1 MPNSNPFGNLFRKSP
16 FPALQEHMRAVLEC
30 AREVVPLFEAT
41 TAGDEQKLQQV
52 HDRINATEAKA
63 DSIKNSIRQA
73 MPKSLFM
80 PVDRRD
86 LLELLDLQDSIAD
99 TAQDIAGLL
108 LQRRMTPPEDL
119 QPGLGVLLRRC
130 VETCEQ
136 AGLIIEEFDE
146 LLETGFRGREANRV
160 EAMLAEL
167 NAMEDETD
175 VLGASLARSLFL
187 LEDQLNPVDVMMWYR
202 LIEWIGD
209 LADFAEKSGNRVRLL
224 IAH

>member
-1 MPNSNPFGNLFRKSP
+1 MPNSNPFSNLFGKSP
-16 FPALQEHMRAVLEC
+16 FPALQDHMRAVLEC
-30 AREVVPLFEAT
+30 ARDVSPLFAALAANDQE
-41 TAGDEQKLQQV
+41 KLQAA
-52 HDRINATEAKA
+52 HDHIFISEAKA
-63 DSIKNSIRQA
+63 DSIKNNIRMA

-108 LQRRMTPPEDL
+108 LERNMRPPEFMKQAL
-119 QPGLGVLLRRC
+119 MQLVKRC

-146 LLETGFRGREANRV
+146 LLETGFRGREASRV
-160 EAMLAEL
+160 ETMLAEL
-167 NAMEDETD
+167 NSMEDETD
-175 VLGASLARSLFL
+175 ELGISLARNLFVH
-187 LEDQLNPVDVMMWYR
+187 EDEMKPVDVMMWYR
-202 LIEWIGD
+202 IIEWIGD

-224 IAH
+224 IAR

>member
-1 MPNSNPFGNLFRKSP
+1 MTHSNPFGKLFGKSP

-30 AREVVPLFEAT
+30 AREVIPLFDALA
-41 TAGDEQKLQQV
+41 AGDHERLQRV
-52 HDRINATEAKA
+52 HDRINTTEGQA
-63 DSIKNSIRQA
+63 DAIKNSIRLA

-108 LQRRMTPPEDL
+108 LQRRMTPPADL
-119 QPGLGVLLRRC
+119 QSALDLLVKRC
-130 VETCEQ
+130 VDTCEQ
-136 AGLIIEEFDE
+136 AALIIEEFDE
-146 LLETGFRGREANRV
+146 LLETGFRGREASRV
-160 EAMLAEL
+160 KAMLAEL

-175 VLGASLARSLFL
+175 VLGAALARNLFE
-187 LEDQLNPVDVMMWYR
+187 LEDQLNPIDVMMWYR

>member
-1 MPNSNPFGNLFRKSP
+1 M
-16 FPALQEHMRAVLEC
+16 EC
-30 AREVVPLFEAT
+30 AREVIPLFDALI
-41 TAGDEQKLQQV
+41 AGDEQQLRLS
-52 HDRINATEAKA
+52 HDQIFATEEKA
-63 DSIKNSIRQA
+63 DSIKNSIRLA

-86 LLELLDLQDSIAD
+86 LLELLDFQDSIAD

-108 LQRRMTPPEDL
+108 LERNMVLQENLQRPVR
-119 QPGLGVLLRRC
+119 LLVKRC

-136 AGLIIEEFDE
+136 AALIIEEFDE
-146 LLETGFRGREANRV
+146 LLETGFRGREASRV

-167 NAMEDETD
+167 NTMEDETD
-175 VLGASLARSLFL
+175 DLGVALARRLFDF
-187 LEDQLNPVDVMMWYR
+187 EDEMKPVDVMMWYR

-224 IAH
+224 IAR

>member
-1 MPNSNPFGNLFRKSP
+1 MPTSNPFGNLFGKSP
-16 FPALQEHMRAVLEC
+16 FPALQDHMRAVLEC
-30 AREVVPLFEAT
+30 ARDVVPLFDAL
-41 TAGDEQKLQQV
+41 AANEQEKLQAA
-52 HDRINATEAKA
+52 HDRIFASEAKA
-63 DSIKNSIRQA
+63 DSIKNNIRLA

-108 LQRRMTPPEDL
+108 LERNMVLPGDM
-119 QPGLGVLLRRC
+119 QPALHLLIKRC

-160 EAMLAEL
+160 EAMLSEL
-167 NAMEDETD
+167 NIMEDETD
-175 VLGASLARSLFL
+175 DLGIALSRRLFEH
-187 LEDQLNPVDVMMWYR
+187 EDEMKPVDVMMWYR

-224 IAH
+224 IAR

>member
-1 MPNSNPFGNLFRKSP
+1 
-16 FPALQEHMRAVLEC
+16 MRVVLEC
-30 AREVVPLFEAT
+30 AREVPPLFDALIAE
-41 TAGDEQKLQQV
+41 DEQKLRHA
-52 HDRINATEAKA
+52 HDQIFATEEKA
-63 DSIKNSIRQA
+63 DSIKNNIRLA

-86 LLELLDLQDSIAD
+86 LLELLDFQDSIAD

-108 LQRRMTPPEDL
+108 LERNMKLHENL
-119 QPGLGVLLRRC
+119 QKPLRLLVKRC

-136 AGLIIEEFDE
+136 AALIIEEFDE
-146 LLETGFRGREANRV
+146 LLETGFRGREASRV

-167 NAMEDETD
+167 NTMEDETD
-175 VLGASLARSLFL
+175 DLGVALARNLFEF
-187 LEDQLNPVDVMMWYR
+187 EDEMKPVDVMMWYR

-224 IAH
+224 IAR

>member
-1 MPNSNPFGNLFRKSP
+1 
-16 FPALQEHMRAVLEC
+16 MRVVLEC
-30 AREVVPLFEAT
+30 AREVTPLFDALIAE
-41 TAGDEQKLQQV
+41 DEQKLRHA
-52 HDRINATEAKA
+52 HDQIFATEEKA
-63 DSIKNSIRQA
+63 DSIKNNIRLA

-86 LLELLDLQDSIAD
+86 LLELLDFQDSIAD

-108 LQRRMTPPEDL
+108 LERNMKLHENL
-119 QPGLGVLLRRC
+119 QKPLRLLVKRC

-136 AGLIIEEFDE
+136 AALIIEEFDE
-146 LLETGFRGREANRV
+146 LLETGFRGREASRV

-167 NAMEDETD
+167 NTMEDETD
-175 VLGASLARSLFL
+175 DLGVALARNLFEF
-187 LEDQLNPVDVMMWYR
+187 EDEMKPVDVMMWYR

-224 IAH
+224 IAR

>member
-1 MPNSNPFGNLFRKSP
+1 VPSSNPFGSLFGKSP
-16 FPALQEHMRAVLEC
+16 FPALQDHMRVVLEC
-30 AREVVPLFEAT
+30 AREVPPLFDALIAE
-41 TAGDEQKLQQV
+41 DEQKLRHA
-52 HDRINATEAKA
+52 HDQIFATEEKA
-63 DSIKNSIRQA
+63 DSIKNNIRLA

-86 LLELLDLQDSIAD
+86 LLELLDFQDSIAD

-108 LQRRMTPPEDL
+108 LERNMKLHENL
-119 QPGLGVLLRRC
+119 QKPLRLLVKRC

-136 AGLIIEEFDE
+136 AALIIEEFDE
-146 LLETGFRGREANRV
+146 LLETGFRGREASRV

-167 NAMEDETD
+167 NTMEDETD
-175 VLGASLARSLFL
+175 DLGVALARNLFEF
-187 LEDQLNPVDVMMWYR
+187 EDEMKPVDVMMWYR

-224 IAH
+224 IAR

>member
-1 MPNSNPFGNLFRKSP
+1 
-16 FPALQEHMRAVLEC
+16 MRVVLEC
-30 AREVVPLFEAT
+30 AREVTPLFDALIAE
-41 TAGDEQKLQQV
+41 DEQKLRYAYDQ
-52 HDRINATEAKA
+52 IFATEEKA
-63 DSIKNSIRQA
+63 DSIKNNIRLA

-86 LLELLDLQDSIAD
+86 LLELLDFQDSIAD

-108 LQRRMTPPEDL
+108 LERNMKLHENL
-119 QPGLGVLLRRC
+119 QKPLRLLVKRC

-136 AGLIIEEFDE
+136 AALIIEEFDE
-146 LLETGFRGREANRV
+146 LLETGFRGREASRV

-167 NAMEDETD
+167 NTMEDETD
-175 VLGASLARSLFL
+175 DLGVALARNLFEF
-187 LEDQLNPVDVMMWYR
+187 EDEMKPVDVMMWYR

-224 IAH
+224 IAR